1 MKHYA
6 QNYGDF
12 FQTLT
17 KEHTQE
23 HYEKFFDANSTFE
36 DPFQKVQGTDA
47 IYKVFAHMYKTLY
60 EPQFKV
66 SEVMQQDL
74 VAYLKWDFT
83 FRLSPNDVQHSFE
96 GVSRV
101 EFGEDAKV
109 LSHVDYWDAAFHV
122 YEKIPLVG
130 GLLRLIKR
138 RLHA

>member
-1 MKHYA
+1 
-6 QNYGDF
+6 
-12 FQTLT
+12 
-17 KEHTQE
+17 
-23 HYEKFFDANSTFE
+23 
-36 DPFQKVQGTDA
+36 
-47 IYKVFAHMYKTLY
+47 MYKTLY

-66 SEVMQQDL
+66 SEVMQQGL

-101 EFGEDAKV
+101 EFSEDAKV
-109 LSHVDYWDAAFHV
+109 LSHVDYWDAAFNV